1 MIVES
6 SSEHSHV
13 LNLNWKHEFTDRL
26 TILIDTKQVNNII
39 HWCDAPQN
47 T

>member
-13 LNLNWKHEFTDRL
+13 LNLYWKHEFTDRL
-26 TILIDTKQVNNII
+26 RILIDTKQ
-39 HWCDAPQN
+39 HWCDAPRN